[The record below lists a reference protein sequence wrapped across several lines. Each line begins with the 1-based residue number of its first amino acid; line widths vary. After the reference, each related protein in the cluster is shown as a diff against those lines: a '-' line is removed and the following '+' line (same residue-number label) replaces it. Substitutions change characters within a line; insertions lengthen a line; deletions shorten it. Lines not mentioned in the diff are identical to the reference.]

1 MGGRKEEKK
10 EKERRERQY
19 CEGDRVYLLELE
31 VAPLIYLNFNCLF
44 LRYPRKTGQ
53 VDHLAINKSMVGGRK
68 RVCYTRETFLD
79 SDTREMFGPTDL
91 FR

>member
-1 MGGRKEEKK
+1 M
-10 EKERRERQY
+10 
-19 CEGDRVYLLELE
+19 
-31 VAPLIYLNFNCLF
+31 
-44 LRYPRKTGQ
+44 
-53 VDHLAINKSMVGGRK
+53 DHLAINKSMVGGRK